1 MAWAPDAPAS
11 LVVWTPTAGRGASWA
26 GDAKASVVVWSNV
39 IGGSLTASDGTIIT
53 TAANDPITLLGV
65 YA

>member
-1 MAWAPDAPAS
+1 
-11 LVVWTPTAGRGASWA
+11 
-26 GDAKASVVVWSNV
+26 VVWSNV